1 MANRTRPIIL
11 RLAVTEY
18 EKRLIEN
25 KMQQI
30 GTENFGAYARN
41 MSHLNA
47 RIADQNLSCKQEK
60 SKVMKN
66 LFWNCSA
73 PTADLQKRNPHSGQ
87 KMFVTKLERWP
98 RTI

>member
-1 MANRTRPIIL
+1 MGNITLSFTVKVIA
-11 RLAVTEY
+11 
-18 EKRLIEN
+18 KD
-25 KMQQI
+25 
-30 GTENFGAYARN
+30 
-41 MSHLNA
+41 MSPLNA
-47 RIADQNLSCKQEK
+47 RIVDQNLSCKQEK

>member
-41 MSHLNA
+41 NYPV
-47 RIADQNLSCKQEK
+47 RQEEGSIFYK
-60 SKVMKN
+60 EFEESPSLKI
-66 LFWNCSA
+66 F
-73 PTADLQKRNPHSGQ
+73 PFP
-87 KMFVTKLERWP
+87 
-98 RTI
+98 